1 MSWKFNLVL
10 KKKIRLKMMRILIK
24 KVKTR
29 LEIKIKRIVVRMAL
43 IKRSMESV
51 FVTLTIVASY
61 APTKRALSR
70 KRRVIQ
76 VVP

>member
-1 MSWKFNLVL
+1 M
-10 KKKIRLKMMRILIK
+10 IRILVK
-24 KVKTR
+24 KVRMTR
-29 LEIKIKRIVVRMAL
+29 LEMKVKQIVGRMAL
-43 IKRSMESV
+43 IKWSMESV

-61 APTKRALSR
+61 APTKRALNR